1 MRVVR
6 RSKSPEAFAGTACTE
21 VAEGLYPLHFSDLGR
36 SYYAGVAQEKF
47 NDKSFLVEDGGRI
60 VALVECDI
68 SGSALGRFQSR
79 LEIRFR
85 PDAPYH
91 IRKIAMRQIMAEF
104 ALLRA
109 QANVERIDIATAP
122 KTDPDGLAATA
133 LLSSGAVP
141 VPVFVTEI
149 DLSLSEKA
157 IIDDY
162 RSGHR
167 QQMKWGEKNL
177 ALRFAD
183 ADNPDHDLFNR
194 YREFH
199 AHVAGRQTRG
209 DASWDA
215 MFHFIKAGE
224 GDIVFGFLGEDLVSA
239 TVVLDANGRSV
250 YASGVY
256 DRSRFDLPLSH
267 FALTT
272 AILRARRRGARTF
285 EIGQVFV
292 PQEDTKAAAIGYFKR
307 GFSSRLTVHYIWNI
321 PGEIHAPVPAWP

>member
-6 RSKSPEAFAGTACTE
+6 RSKSPEAFAGTACAE
-21 VAEGLYPLHFSDLGR
+21 VAEGLYPLHFSDFGR
-36 SYYAGVAQEKF
+36 SYYAAVAGEKF
-47 NDKSFLVEDGGRI
+47 NDKSFLVEDGCRI

-68 SGSALGRFQSR
+68 SGTALGRFQSP

-85 PDAPYH
+85 PDAPYP
-91 IRKIAMRQIMAEF
+91 IRKIAMRQVMAEF

-109 QANVERIDIATAP
+109 QASVECIDIATAP
-122 KTDPDGLAATA
+122 QTDPDGLTATA
-133 LLSSGAVP
+133 LLGSGAVP
-141 VPVFVTEI
+141 VPVFVSEI
-149 DLSLSEKA
+149 ELSLSEKA
-157 IIDDY
+157 IVDDF

-183 ADNPDHDLFNR
+183 ADNPDQDLFNR
-194 YREFH
+194 YRQFH
-199 AHVAGRQTRG
+199 ALVAGRQTRG
-209 DASWDA
+209 DASWEA

-239 TVVLDANGRSV
+239 TMVLDANGRSV

-256 DRSRFDLPLSH
+256 DRSRFDLPLGH

-272 AILRARRRGARTF
+272 AILRARRRGAGTF
-285 EIGQVFV
+285 ELGQVFV
-292 PQEDTKAAAIGYFKR
+292 PHEDAKVAAIGYFKR
-307 GFSSRLTVHYIWNI
+307 GFSSRLTVHHVWQLA
-321 PGEIHAPVPAWP
+321 GETRPPAPA